1 MPAPAKWSENKM
13 SQIQSI
19 IKNIQDV
26 MWQDAGLDGDAQRI
40 SQLVW
45 MLFLKIF
52 DDREKNLEL
61 IDSKYISPIPEKL
74 RYRNWA
80 MDEEGMTGQEL
91 ADFIDKDL
99 FPALKDLSV
108 SESDTRGLL
117 IKTIFTDTYNY
128 MKDGTLIRKVFNK
141 INEINFNK
149 KDDRHAFGDL
159 YEKILKDL
167 QNAGNAGEFYTPRP
181 LTKFIVEMVAPK
193 LGDKVLDPAC
203 GTGGFLAEALEF
215 MRREVKTTDDEKKLH
230 TNIHG
235 TELKSLPHML
245 AVTNM
250 ILHGVE
256 DPSTILRG
264 DMLSRPYIDYGPKDR
279 VDVILANPPFGAK
292 VVEGTEMNFP
302 SQFRTKETADLF
314 LVLFVHL
321 LKDGGRA
328 GIVLPDGSLFGEGV
342 KSKIKEHLLTEC
354 NLHTIVRL
362 PPGVFNPYA
371 GVNTNLLFFTKG
383 EPTKEVW
390 YYQMQLPAGLRAYT
404 KTKPIQDREF
414 DVVKEW
420 WNNRENP
427 PAGGDSAWKVSIEDI
442 KAKNWNLDFKNP
454 RGGEVE
460 EELGS
465 KELVERILS
474 KEDQIKDLLEKI

>member
-1 MPAPAKWSENKM
+1 MSE
-13 SQIQSI
+13 IQSI
-19 IKNIQDV
+19 IKNIQDI
-26 MWQDAGLDGDAQRI
+26 MRQDAGLDGDAQRI

-61 IDSKYISPIPEKL
+61 IDSKYKSPIPEKL

-80 MDEEGMTGQEL
+80 VNQEGITGQDL
-91 ADFIDKDL
+91 ADFIDNEL
-99 FPALKDLSV
+99 FPKLKNLSV
-108 SESDTRGLL
+108 SETDTRGLL

-128 MKDGTLIRKVFNK
+128 MKNGTLIRKVFNK

-149 KDDRHAFGDL
+149 KDDRHDFGDL

-181 LTKFIVEMVAPK
+181 LTKFVVDMVDPRF
-193 LGDKVLDPAC
+193 GDKVLDPAC
-203 GTGGFLAEALEF
+203 GTGGFLVNSLEH
-215 MRREVKTTDDEKKLH
+215 MRTGVKTANDEKKLH
-230 TNIHG
+230 STIHG
-235 TELKSLPHML
+235 VELKPLPHML
-245 AVTNM
+245 AITNM

-256 DPSTILRG
+256 DPSTIIRG
-264 DMLSRPYIDYGPKDR
+264 DMLGRPYTDYGPKDR
-279 VDVILANPPFGAK
+279 VDVIVANPPFGGT
-292 VVEGTEMNFP
+292 VTDGTELNFP
-302 SQFRTKETADLF
+302 SQFRTRETADLF

-404 KTKPIQDREF
+404 KTKPITDAEF
-414 DVVKEW
+414 QVVKDW
-420 WNNRENP
+420 WGDRKEN
-427 PAGGDSAWKVSIEDI
+427 DFAWKVSIEDI

-454 RGGEVE
+454 KAGEVE
-460 EELGS
+460 EEISS
-465 KELVERILS
+465 KEIIETIKKKEESILN
-474 KEDQIKDLLEKI
+474 LLDKIC

>member
-1 MPAPAKWSENKM
+1 M
-13 SQIQSI
+13 SHVNSI
-19 IKNIQDV
+19 VKNIQDT
-26 MWQDAGLDGDAQRI
+26 MRQDAGLDGDAQRI

-61 IDSKYISPIPEKL
+61 IDPKYKSPIPEQF

-80 MDEEGMTGQEL
+80 MDEEGMTGQDL
-91 ADFIDKDL
+91 ADFIDKEL
-99 FPALKDLSV
+99 FPALKNLSV
-108 SESDTRGLL
+108 SGTDSRGLL
-117 IKTIFTDTYNY
+117 IKNIFSDTYNY
-128 MKDGTLIRKVFNK
+128 MKNGTLIRKVFNK

-181 LTKFIVEMVAPK
+181 LTKFVVDIVDPK

-203 GTGGFLAEALEF
+203 GTGGFLAEALEH
-215 MRREVKTTDDEKKLH
+215 MRAGVNTAADEKKLH
-230 TNIHG
+230 TLIHG
-235 TELKSLPHML
+235 TELKPLPHML
-245 AVTNM
+245 AITNM

-264 DMLSRPYIDYGPKDR
+264 DMLSQPYTNYGPKDR
-279 VDVILANPPFGAK
+279 VDVIVANPPFGGM
-292 VVEGTEMNFP
+292 VTDGTENNFP
-302 SQFRTKETADLF
+302 VQFRTKSTAELF
-314 LVLFVHL
+314 LFLFVHL

-328 GIVLPDGSLFGEGV
+328 GIVLPDGSLFGDGV
-342 KSKIKEHLLTEC
+342 IAKVREFLMTEC

-404 KTKPIQDREF
+404 KTKPITDREF
-414 DVVKEW
+414 EVVKEW
-420 WNNRENP
+420 WNDRKEN
-427 PAGGDSAWKVSIEDI
+427 DFAWKVSIEDI
-442 KAKNWNLDFKNP
+442 KGRNWNLDVKNP
-454 RGGEVE
+454 HVGEID

-465 KELVERILS
+465 KELMERILG
-474 KEDQIKDLLEKI
+474 KEEEIKQIMKRV

>member
-1 MPAPAKWSENKM
+1 M

-19 IKNIQDV
+19 IKNIQDE
-26 MWQDAGLDGDAQRI
+26 MRKDAGLDGDAQRI

-61 IDSKYISPIPEKL
+61 IDPKYKSPIQEKF

-80 MDEEGMTGQEL
+80 QDEEGITGAEL
-91 ADFIDKDL
+91 ADFIDKEL
-99 FPALKDLSV
+99 FPALRSLSV
-108 SESDTRGLL
+108 SPTDTRGFL
-117 IKTIFTDTYNY
+117 IKNIFSDTYNY
-128 MKDGTLIRKVFNK
+128 MKNGTLIRKVFNK

-181 LTKFIVEMVAPK
+181 LTKFVVEMVDPK
-193 LGDKVLDPAC
+193 FGDKVLDPAC
-203 GTGGFLAEALEF
+203 GTGGFLVNALEY
-215 MRREVKTTDDEKKLH
+215 MREDVSTAKDEKKLH
-230 TNIHG
+230 GDIHG
-235 TELKSLPHML
+235 VELKPLPHML
-245 AVTNM
+245 AITNM

-264 DMLSRPYIDYGPKDR
+264 DMLSRPYTEYGPKDR
-279 VDVILANPPFGAK
+279 VDVIVANPPFGGT
-292 VVEGTEMNFP
+292 VTDGTELNFP
-302 SQFRTKETADLF
+302 SQFRTRETADLF

-328 GIVLPDGSLFGEGV
+328 GIILPDGSLFGEGV

-390 YYQMQLPAGLRAYT
+390 YYQMQLPVGLRAYT
-404 KTKPIQDREF
+404 KNKPLTDKEF
-414 DVVKEW
+414 EVVKEW
-420 WNNRENP
+420 WKDRKEN
-427 PAGGDSAWKVSIEDI
+427 DFAWKVSIEDI
-442 KAKNWNLDFKNP
+442 RAKNWNLDFKNP
-454 RGGEVE
+454 KGGEIE
-460 EELGS
+460 EEISS
-465 KELVERILS
+465 KDLVERILE
-474 KEDQIKDLLEKI
+474 KEEEIKKLLKNI